1 MPSRV
6 IYGSG
11 PVTELLRSKPDA
23 VQAVYVQ
30 KEQSKL
36 AELAIRRGVE
46 VAVKSRAELDALA
59 GEGASHQGV
68 IAIAGEFRYAD
79 LHDVLDAVE
88 GPALVVALD
97 SVQDPHNLGAIVRS
111 AYVLGAHA
119 VVVPKD
125 RSARVTAVVT
135 KSSAGA
141 TEHLPIVQ
149 VTNLVRALEDMKQ
162 RELWIAAVASHEH
175 ARPIHDLDATSPLCL
190 VLGSEG
196 KGIRPLVHKT
206 SDFTVEIPM
215 VGAAV
220 GSLNVSVAAGV
231 ALYEISRQRRRPE
244 A

>member
-6 IYGSG
+6 IYGNG
-11 PVTELLRSKPDA
+11 PVTELLKSKPDA

-30 KEQSKL
+30 KDQSTV
-36 AELAIRRGVE
+36 AELAVRRGVA
-46 VAVKSRAELDALA
+46 VAVKSRGELDALA
-59 GEGASHQGV
+59 GAGATHQGV
-68 IAIAGEFRYAD
+68 VAIAGVFAYAD
-79 LHDVLDAVE
+79 LHDVLDAVT

-111 AYVLGAHA
+111 AYMLGAHA

-125 RSARVTAVVT
+125 RSAKVTAVVT
-135 KSSAGA
+135 KASAGA
-141 TEHLPIVQ
+141 SEHLPIVQ

-162 RELWIAAVASHEH
+162 RELWIAAVASHER
-175 ARPIHDLDATSPLCL
+175 AKPIHDLDGTTPLCL

-196 KGIRPLVHKT
+196 AGIRPLVQKT
-206 SDFTVEIPM
+206 CDFFVDIPM
-215 VGAAV
+215 AGDAV

-231 ALYEISRQRRRPE
+231 ALYEISRQRRTL